1 MTAPAPLD
9 PIQLLSAVGH
19 DLRQPFQ
26 AMRLFLNLLQMKLAD
41 PKQVELA
48 SRLEE
53 ALEIGAAQMDQV
65 LTLASL
71 ANGSA
76 RLRREQVPLAPL
88 LARVTG
94 ELAERAAQAGRPI
107 RLVQSSLVVET
118 DPVMLDRL
126 LRALIDNALTH
137 GAPGT
142 RILVGVRRA
151 GGPTLLV
158 ADDGEGV
165 PADQRTLIL
174 EPGGR
179 LERPGSARRG
189 LGLGLTLCHHIA
201 HALGH
206 EFTLG
211 GVRGVTVRLRFKP

>member
-1 MTAPAPLD
+1 MD
-9 PIQLLSAVGH
+9 GSANRVFISYRRDDAAGY
-19 DLRQPFQ
+19 
-26 AMRLFLNLLQMKLAD
+26 AG
-41 PKQVELA
+41 
-48 SRLEE
+48 RLEE

-71 ANGSA
+71 ASGGA
-76 RLRREQVPLAPL
+76 RLRREQVPLGPL

-94 ELAERAAQAGRPI
+94 EFAERAAQAGRPI

-126 LRALIDNALTH
+126 LRALIDNAITH
-137 GAPGT
+137 GAHGR

-165 PADQRTLIL
+165 PADQRTLVL
-174 EPGGR
+174 GPGGR
-179 LERPGSARRG
+179 LERPGTARRG

-201 HALGH
+201 HRLGH
-206 EFTLG
+206 GFTLG
-211 GVRGVTVRLRFKP
+211 GARGLTVRLRF